1 MKRYYSNAALL
12 TNRREKAYAPGLDR
26 ENVWREPETLLGI
39 EGTAVGEEERAEAV
53 QNSDASRVPRGER
66 NTFHF
71 NTTIE
76 AGSTFKA

>member
-1 MKRYYSNAALL
+1 M
-12 TNRREKAYAPGLDR
+12 
-26 ENVWREPETLLGI
+26 LGI